1 MAKRPKNVLVLHS
14 MSKIFRIPGLRI
26 GFMVGDPSLIERMVS
41 FSLPWSVNSLAL
53 EAIQYLLEPNE
64 SIDRFVADTR
74 RMLSDEKEAVTRR
87 LADIPGIRLFPSATG
102 FFLVRLPDPHR
113 SQEVCRRLA
122 QKKIL
127 VRDCANFTGLSDRF
141 IRISLQT
148 QAMNKKC
155 TTALEAVLAT

>member
-1 MAKRPKNVLVLHS
+1 
-14 MSKIFRIPGLRI
+14 
-26 GFMVGDPSLIERMVS
+26 MVGDPALVERMQS

-64 SIDRFVADTR
+64 GIDRFVMDTR
-74 RMLSDEKEAVTRR
+74 RLLNDEKEAMTRR
-87 LADIPGIRLFPSATG
+87 LSAIPGIRLFPSATG
-102 FFLVRLPDPHR
+102 FFLIRLPEPHR

-122 QKKIL
+122 QKRIL

-148 QAMNKKC
+148 RAKNKKC